1 MNAREVIDALNEGK
15 TLVDHRHRTKLWQL
29 NDRVTI
35 QAPSIFAETAK
46 ITFRAVSENDN
57 ALMFDSR
64 DRCLMIVKAKYFE
77 VLE

>member
-1 MNAREVIDALNEGK
+1 MQGHILFKDETTTYYDG
-15 TLVDHRHRTKLWQL
+15 HRTKLWQL